1 MSIPSIINQILK
13 MKVFNVILIF
23 INKLKLPLKNR
34 ILLIIAR
41 LVLHF
46 KFTEKY
52 PDEAPEM
59 KIIESENIQDED
71 KIHEFVNS
79 LVR

>member
-1 MSIPSIINQILK
+1 MIL
-13 MKVFNVILIF
+13 
-23 INKLKLPLKNR
+23 
-34 ILLIIAR
+34 AR

-46 KFTEKY
+46 KFTENY

-59 KIIESENIQDED
+59 KIVESENIQDED